1 MKRLHTREIL
11 AGVLLA
17 ALACRGDP
25 TASLR
30 AGPKSLDVQPLV
42 MFVDEGSSRA
52 LSVVVRDEQLNP
64 LIATVSAT
72 TPDPAV
78 VSVSPDTT
86 VPFPNGTPQTF
97 QVTAVGL
104 GTTGMGRVVV
114 ASNGLADTAAVTVL
128 PTLFHGT
135 ISNLAPRGG
144 DTVVFRSTALQ
155 KFSGSTI
162 SLASGHLSTVLIRT
176 ADSMKVLVP
185 FSDSGP
191 ATITSDSATYVAG
204 VVGTVKSVQSV
215 KQTGNVWASD
225 TSFGTAPDISA
236 LLPASGKNY
245 KMIITTAA
253 DSAKQCPE
261 IAADTTHNVRHDTVG
276 VNTVLDTVLTP
287 TAVQNPCMYFKF
299 VLGAT
304 TTLSVTLDWEG
315 TSTNPDMNIRVC
327 SDSTPANWG
336 TACHADKQAGATDS
350 TSTCTQTRLGLS
362 CGPHEVAKRPESTG
376 NQSYLAGTYWLVIT
390 KHSGAAKAR
399 NIYLTV
405 SRP

>member
-1 MKRLHTREIL
+1 
-11 AGVLLA
+11 
-17 ALACRGDP
+17 
-25 TASLR
+25 
-30 AGPKSLDVQPLV
+30 
-42 MFVDEGSSRA
+42 
-52 LSVVVRDEQLNP
+52 
-64 LIATVSAT
+64 
-72 TPDPAV
+72 
-78 VSVSPDTT
+78 
-86 VPFPNGTPQTF
+86 
-97 QVTAVGL
+97 
-104 GTTGMGRVVV
+104 
-114 ASNGLADTAAVTVL
+114 
-128 PTLFHGT
+128 
-135 ISNLAPRGG
+135 
-144 DTVVFRSTALQ
+144 
-155 KFSGSTI
+155 
-162 SLASGHLSTVLIRT
+162 
-176 ADSMKVLVP
+176 MKVLVP

-304 TTLSVTLDWEG
+304 TTLNVTLDWEG

>member
-42 MFVDEGSSRA
+42 MFVNEGSSRA

-64 LIATVSAT
+64 LMATVLAT
-72 TPDPAV
+72 TPDPTV
-78 VSVSPDTT
+78 VSVSTDTT

-104 GTTGMGRVVV
+104 GTTGSGRVVV
-114 ASNGLADTAAVTVL
+114 ASNGLADTALVTVL

-144 DTVVFRSTALQ
+144 DTVVFRISDTLQ
-155 KFSGSTI
+155 RFKGSTI
-162 SLASGHLSTVLIRT
+162 SFASGHLSTVLIST
-176 ADSMKVLVP
+176 TDSMKVLVP

-191 ATITSDSATYVAG
+191 ATITSDRATYIAG

-225 TSFGTAPDISA
+225 TSFATAPDISA
-236 LLPASGKNY
+236 LLPASGKSY

-261 IAADTTHNVRHDTVG
+261 IAADTTHSVQHDTVG
-276 VNTVLDTVLTP
+276 VNAVFDTVLTA

-299 VLGAT
+299 VLAAT
-304 TTLSVTLDWEG
+304 DTLKFTLDWEG

-327 SDSTPANWG
+327 SDST
-336 TACHADKQAGATDS
+336 
-350 TSTCTQTRLGLS
+350 
-362 CGPHEVAKRPESTG
+362 
-376 NQSYLAGTYWLVIT
+376 
-390 KHSGAAKAR
+390 
-399 NIYLTV
+399 
-405 SRP
+405 